1 MEIVENVAKA
11 LSMHLRVRKCFD
23 LDELPDIPFEKN
35 PIFIDRLMPMS
46 PILENATDSF
56 NRLLWFVEYKSLNV
70 EAIANGIRSS
80 ESIKFQFWQF
90 EHMLKLVNKQEELT
104 GRLSSIRHVIDMT
117 GYGTLEFLYF

>member
-1 MEIVENVAKA
+1 
-11 LSMHLRVRKCFD
+11 
-23 LDELPDIPFEKN
+23 
-35 PIFIDRLMPMS
+35 MPMS

-70 EAIANGIRSS
+70 ESIANGIRSS

-90 EHMLKLVNKQEELT
+90 EHMLKLVNRQEELT

-117 GYGTLEFLYF
+117 GYGTLGFLFLI